1 MDQNQTIPRTHLLT
15 ADLGEARQVTS
26 VEVMEIR
33 MEPGQ
38 IGGLHLH
45 PCPVTGYIVSGTAVF
60 QLEGEAPRILE
71 AGSAFYEP
79 AGARVA
85 QFGNYS
91 ETEPM
96 KFIAFYLVN
105 GTQELIRM
113 L

>member
-1 MDQNQTIPRTHLLT
+1 MDQSQTIQRRRLLN
-15 ADLGEARQVTS
+15 AEFGEARQVTS
-26 VEVMEIR
+26 VDVREIR
-33 MEPGQ
+33 MAPGQ

-45 PCPVTGYIVSGTAVF
+45 PCLVTGYIASGTAIF

-79 AGARVA
+79 AEVRVSL
-85 QFGNYS
+85 FGNHS

-96 KFIAFYLVN
+96 TFIAFYLVN